1 MKVWARK
8 LRRSGYPATT
18 RHQVIK
24 EAVEKYE
31 KMCVVEDE
39 GGRPVHR
46 ARECQQAARRL
57 DKETSRV
64 NWHKLDPSQIS
75 APLIIDPTHGR
86 LTAKLKEAC
95 KEFQK
100 SSGIHVTVRERAG
113 CAVRTD
119 AKSEPLRQKGC
130 NRLTC
135 LCCSKGKPSMCEKN
149 SVGYRIT
156 CESCQ
161 RDGLWAHYE

>member
-1 MKVWARK
+1 M
-8 LRRSGYPATT
+8 SP
-18 RHQVIK
+18 
-24 EAVEKYE
+24 
-31 KMCVVEDE
+31 KMECHSKWNVT
-39 GGRPVHR
+39 HNR
-46 ARECQQAARRL
+46 AREWQQAARRL

-100 SSGIHVTVRERAG
+100 SSGIYVTVRERAG

-130 NRLTC
+130 NRL
-135 LCCSKGKPSMCEKN
+135 GPA
-149 SVGYRIT
+149 
-156 CESCQ
+156 ESTN
-161 RDGLWAHYE
+161 LWPKRCPMIPNL